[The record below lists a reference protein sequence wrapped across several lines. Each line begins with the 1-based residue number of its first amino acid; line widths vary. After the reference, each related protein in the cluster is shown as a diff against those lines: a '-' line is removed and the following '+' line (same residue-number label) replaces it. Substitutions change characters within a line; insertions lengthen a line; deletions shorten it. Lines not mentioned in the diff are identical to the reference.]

1 MNAAARAISRRG
13 AGALLASAALLGV
26 SAAPQAFGAT
36 SAPVR
41 VTTGKATHIIGST
54 AQLNGSVVA
63 PGITTSVFFKYGPTV
78 AYGHVTKALTVAPP
92 PVGDTKAI
100 RVGEPA
106 TGLLANWHYTIC
118 ASFTNPSNAAAET
131 VCDTKDTVF
140 KGSKKASKL
149 KFVLPKGKEDRIS
162 VVYGG
167 TLELAGTLSGANN
180 GLRGLALQATPFPFT
195 DPFAAV
201 GGTVVTGRTGAFI
214 FRVARMLQNTE
225 FRILTTDTKPVY
237 SPTVT
242 VHVTPRI
249 TLHVRS
255 AGKTGLYRFYGTVA
269 PSRPGSQVTIQQ
281 LVPQKAQSKRE
292 GPAAHAVGSTKLK
305 KATKSLS
312 RFSVIVSLS
321 DTFHYRAFVKL
332 ASKGAI
338 ESGHSANVLIKAPKG
353 TTKHKR
359 S

>member
-1 MNAAARAISRRG
+1 MSAAGKAVTRCG
-13 AGALLASAALLGV
+13 AGALLASAALLGAGAAAQAAGASATLV
-26 SAAPQAFGAT
+26 SVA
-36 SAPVR
+36 
-41 VTTGKATHIIGST
+41 TGKVSHAVGAN
-54 AQLNGSVVA
+54 AQLNGNVKAPTVA
-63 PGITTSVFFKYGPTV
+63 TSVFFKYGPTL
-78 AYGHVTKALTVAPP
+78 AYGHVTKAIAVAPP
-92 PVGDTKAI
+92 AEPKTIKI
-100 RVGEPA
+100 GEPV

-118 ASFTNPSNAAAET
+118 ATFTNPAKGVET
-131 VCDTKDTVF
+131 VCGKDAIF
-140 KGSKKASKL
+140 KGSKKATKL
-149 KFVLPKGKEDRIS
+149 KFVLPKGKEERIS

-167 TLELAGTLSGANN
+167 TLELAGSLSGANN

-195 DPFAAV
+195 DPFTAV
-201 GGTVVTGRTGAFI
+201 GGTIVTGRTGAFI
-214 FRVARMLQNTE
+214 FRVPRMLQNTE

-269 PSRPGSQVTIQQ
+269 PARPGSQLAIQQ

-292 GPAAHAVGSTKLK
+292 GPAAHAVSSTKLK

-321 DTFHYRAFVKL
+321 GTFHYRAFVKL
-332 ASKGAI
+332 AAKGAV

-353 TTKHKR
+353 TTKHQR
-359 S
+359 A